1 LLERARASDPA
12 AWDRLVRLYA
22 PLIAHWCKRWSLQ
35 DADSADIIQD
45 VLQAV
50 AAHIDDFRKDRA
62 GDTFRGWLRTITRN
76 KVSDHFRRRVR
87 EPGAVGG
94 TEAQHRAA
102 ELPEPDWDESDS
114 RAEEAVEARL
124 VRQTAE
130 SIRGEFEPR
139 TWRAFWLTAAE
150 GRPCVEVAAEMGLS
164 PGAVRVAKSRVL
176 RRLRD
181 ELGDLIG

>member
-1 LLERARASDPA
+1 MTEPQRPPGSTSRSLLERARVSDPA

-50 AAHIDDFRKDRA
+50 AAHIDDFRKERA

-76 KVSDHFRRRVR
+76 KVSDHFRRRGQ

-102 ELPEPDWDESDS
+102 ELPEPDWDDSDS
-114 RAEEAVEARL
+114 RVEEAVEE
-124 VRQTAE
+124 VQDEAE
-130 SIRGEFEPR
+130 DAKEE
-139 TWRAFWLTAAE
+139 LE
-150 GRPCVEVAAEMGLS
+150 DEMDD
-164 PGAVRVAKSRVL
+164 RM
-176 RRLRD
+176 
-181 ELGDLIG
+181 